1 MEGRPMSQR
10 KIAVFWLRWFLQ
22 DVLPVINR
30 NEISGDR
37 KDFKWLSIKDSFD
50 FSTH

>member
-22 DVLPVINR
+22 DPENSKIVPFMKVL
-30 NEISGDR
+30 
-37 KDFKWLSIKDSFD
+37 DFNPESLMLFPQKR
-50 FSTH
+50 